1 MTMLNKKYIR
11 KLDFYQLSVYINEY
25 KENLSQLTNSELL
38 EAKKILNRLMRYSDR
53 LKKRDKIE
61 TLDQMKNR
69 KLDKHIKR
77 G

>member
-1 MTMLNKKYIR
+1 MTKINKKYIK
-11 KLDFYQLSVYINEY
+11 KLDFFQLSVYINEY
-25 KENLSQLTNSELL
+25 KENLTELTNSELL
-38 EAKKILNRLMRYSDR
+38 KAKKILSRLLRYSNR

-61 TLDQMKNR
+61 TLGQMKNR